1 MQRRHLKLLEVY
13 ISVRSL
19 FFSQIC
25 IESRGRK
32 RLLTW
37 RGVGFQLFWNILIQ
51 FLRTE
56 VTHPVWPV
64 LQLILHVPHAPS
76 ESSASPAT
84 LKWVHH
90 CIYDTNQY
98 RL

>member
-1 MQRRHLKLLEVY
+1 MQRRHSKLLEVY

-19 FFSQIC
+19 FFSKIG

-90 CIYDTNQY
+90 CIYDSNQY